1 MSAARLPVPLAVV
14 AALRHNAS
22 LRRVLLAFIGF
33 SLAEWTSW
41 IAILVYAFNRGGATE
56 TGVAALVQLAPSALV
71 APLAASIGDH
81 VRRERALL
89 LAYVLQAT
97 TMALTAGALLLQAPS
112 PLVYLAAASA
122 ATSITLTRP
131 VQAAIL
137 PSLSRTPS
145 ELTAANVTAGAIETG
160 AMLVG
165 PIAAGLAL
173 ALTGSGVVFGGA
185 AVVTAMGALLVSRIT
200 VLDVDRHLSLPASG
214 WRGAVPEALAGF
226 RLLLHEREPR
236 AVLAVLG
243 AAAVLWGAL
252 DVFIVVLALDVL
264 ALGEPG
270 VGYLNAALG
279 AGGLAGA
286 ALSLGLIGR
295 RGLSTPLGIG
305 ILLWSV
311 PLAAIGLLASAP
323 AVIALLTAAGLGRVV
338 MDVAGRTLLQRVAS
352 DHMLSR
358 LFGLLEGVH
367 MGSLAIGSIAAP
379 ALIVMT
385 GEQGAFLLAGALM
398 LMAAALVWPV
408 LRRLDGAAVARPRE
422 LALLRGI
429 PMFAPLGPAAIERL
443 AAGLVPV
450 HAHQGSLVVRQGE
463 PGDHFY
469 IITDGQVAIS
479 IDGRHVRDEGPGES
493 FGEIALLRNVP
504 RTASVEAVATTELVA
519 LERRV
524 FLEAVTGQ
532 PLSRSAADGVIEE
545 RLTASSED
553 AADARA

>member
-1 MSAARLPVPLAVV
+1 MSVARLPVPLAVV

-22 LRRVLLAFIGF
+22 LRRLLLAFIGF

-56 TGVAALVQLAPSALV
+56 TGVAALVQLAPSTLV

-89 LAYVLQAT
+89 LAYLLQAT
-97 TMALTAGALLLQAPS
+97 TMAITAVALLLQAPS

-131 VQAAIL
+131 VQAAIM

-145 ELTAANVTAGAIETG
+145 ELTAANVTAGAVETG

-173 ALTGSGVVFGGA
+173 AVTGSGVVFAGA
-185 AVVTAMGALLVSRIT
+185 AVVTLIGALLISRIT

-214 WRGAVPEALAGF
+214 WRGAVPEALDGF
-226 RLLLHEREPR
+226 RLLLREREPR

-264 ALGEPG
+264 ALGESG

-295 RGLSTPLGIG
+295 RALSTPLGIG

-323 AVIALLTAAGLGRVV
+323 AVLALLAAAGLGRVV
-338 MDVAGRTLLQRVAS
+338 MDVAGRTLLQRVAN

-379 ALIVMT
+379 ALIVLT
-385 GEQGAFLLAGALM
+385 GERGAFLVAGGLM
-398 LMAAALVWPV
+398 LLAAALVWPV
-408 LRRLDGAAVARPRE
+408 LRRLDAAGVARPRE

-443 AAGLVPV
+443 ASGLVPV
-450 HAHQGSLVVRQGE
+450 HAHQGSQVVRQGE
-463 PGDHFY
+463 PGEHFY
-469 IITDGQVAIS
+469 IITEGRVAIS

-504 RTASVEAVATTELVA
+504 RTASVEAVATSELVA

-524 FLEAVTGQ
+524 FLEAVTGLPASQ
-532 PLSRSAADGVIEE
+532 SAADGVIEG
-545 RLTASSED
+545 RLTASTED

>member
-1 MSAARLPVPLAVV
+1 
-14 AALRHNAS
+14 
-22 LRRVLLAFIGF
+22 
-33 SLAEWTSW
+33 
-41 IAILVYAFNRGGATE
+41 AILVYAFNRGGATE
-56 TGVAALVQLAPSALV
+56 TGVAALVQLAPSAMV

-89 LAYVLQAT
+89 LAYLLQGG
-97 TMALTAGALLLQAPS
+97 TMGLTAAALLLQAPS
-112 PLVYLAAASA
+112 PLVYLAAACA

-173 ALTGSGVVFGGA
+173 AVIGSGAVFAGA
-185 AVVTAMGALLVSRIT
+185 AAVTLIGALLVSGTT
-200 VLDVDRHLSLPASG
+200 VLDMDRHLSLPASG
-214 WRGAVPEALAGF
+214 WRGALPEALDGF
-226 RLLLHEREPR
+226 RLLVREREPR

-243 AAAVLWGAL
+243 AAAMLWGAL

-264 ALGEPG
+264 ALGESG

-286 ALSLGLIGR
+286 ALSLALIGR
-295 RGLSTPLGIG
+295 RGLSTPLGVG

-311 PLAAIGLLASAP
+311 PLAAIGLLSSTP
-323 AVIALLTAAGLGRVV
+323 AVIGLLVAAGLGRVV
-338 MDVAGRTLLQRVAS
+338 MDVAGRTLLQRVAH

-379 ALIVMT
+379 AMIALT
-385 GEQGAFLLAGALM
+385 GERGAFLVAGSVM
-398 LMAAALVWPV
+398 LLAAALVWPV
-408 LRRLDGAAVARPRE
+408 LRRLDAAAVARPRE

-429 PMFAPLGPAAIERL
+429 PMFAPLGQAAIERL

-450 HAHQGSLVVRQGE
+450 HAHLGSLVVRQGE
-463 PGDHFY
+463 PGQHFY
-469 IITDGQVAIS
+469 IITHGRVAIS
-479 IDGRHVRDEGPGES
+479 IDGRHIRDEGPGES

-504 RTASVEAVATTELVA
+504 RTASVEALVTTELVA

-524 FLEAVTGQ
+524 FLEAVTGL
-532 PLSRSAADGVIEE
+532 PASSSAAEGLVEQHLNPPAPAPRTEE
-545 RLTASSED
+545 PS
-553 AADARA
+553 DARA